1 MEPLTEASTP
11 GWAPT
16 CGSHA
21 HTLIDRHLRR
31 LGHLRPQVLHDRD
44 PEDLHQLRVCL
55 RRLRTVLD
63 QFAPALVLP
72 SGIGPRPIAA
82 VARRTGRTRDMDVL
96 QARLRDDLLPQ
107 LPDDERRRLREAL
120 DRLGEVRRRAFAD
133 LHKALERPAFHRQLQ
148 QLGRWLE
155 EPAFT
160 PLGEQPLAPWLVDWR
175 LALLA
180 DLFLQPG
187 WWADEPTAPRLH
199 DLRKRLKG
207 VRYGLEHLE
216 AWSPPP
222 LQAWV
227 LELREAQDHLGAL
240 QDLAVL
246 RRCLGRAPVR
256 WCWSRSPALAALL
269 QHEEGL
275 HWGRWQQQATGL
287 SDAAGRARV
296 QQLLLEI

>member
-1 MEPLTEASTP
+1 MESVTEASPP
-11 GWAPT
+11 GVPPS

-21 HTLIDRHLRR
+21 HTLMARHLRR
-31 LGHLRPQVLHDRD
+31 LGPLRPRVLQDRD

-82 VARRTGRTRDMDVL
+82 VARRTGRTRDLDVL
-96 QARLRDDLLPQ
+96 LARVRDDLSPQ
-107 LPDDERRRLREAL
+107 LPDDERRRLRRAL
-120 DRLGEVRRRAFAD
+120 DGLGQVRRRAFAD
-133 LHKALERPAFHRQLQ
+133 LHQALERPAFLRQLQ
-148 QLGRWLE
+148 QLGSWLE
-155 EPAFT
+155 EPSFT
-160 PLGEQPLAPWLVDWR
+160 PLGGQPLVPWLVDWR

-180 DLFLQPG
+180 DLFLHPG
-187 WWADEPTAPRLH
+187 WWADDPTSPRLH

-227 LELREAQDHLGAL
+227 LDLRQAQDHLGAL

-256 WCWSRSPALAALL
+256 WRWSRSPALAALL
-269 QHEEGL
+269 LSEEGL
-275 HWGRWQQQATGL
+275 HWARWQQLSAAL
-287 SDAAGRARV
+287 SDPVGRARV
-296 QQLLLEI
+296 HQLLLET